1 MGVESNGH
9 GVTERRAVPRALAFW
24 LVAAAFTTTMLGT
37 TLPTP
42 LYVLYQRELHFSTLM
57 VTVVFATYAVGVLAA
72 LLLFG
77 HVSDEVGRRR
87 TLLPGLALSVLSS
100 AVFLAA
106 DDLTLLFAGRLL
118 SGLSAGIFTGTATA
132 ALVDLAGGRSTG
144 RGSLVA
150 TVVQMG
156 GLGSGPLVAGVL
168 AEFEPEPLLLPFA
181 VHLGLLVPAVAG
193 VWFMPEPVEGAV
205 RRPRLRVTK
214 PGVPHGMR
222 GTFVRA
228 GIAGFAGFAVL
239 GLFTAVSPSF
249 LGKLLG
255 IEDFALQ
262 GAVIFTVFA
271 ASAVGQIALVP
282 KFGDTSL
289 PLGCAGLV
297 VGMGLLTAGFAELS
311 FELLVTGGVIAGL
324 GQGMSF
330 RAGLAAVNAEAPVE
344 RRADVASTYFV
355 VLYVALSLPVIGVG
369 VAADLVGLRAAGIA
383 FSVVVAVLAG
393 SVLVALLRAGQR
405 TGGGEGART

>member
-1 MGVESNGH
+1 
-9 GVTERRAVPRALAFW
+9 LAFW

-72 LLLFG
+72 LLLVG

-87 TLLPGLALSVLSS
+87 TLLPGLALAVLSS

-106 DDLTLLFAGRLL
+106 DDLALLFIGRLL

-132 ALVDLAGGRSTG
+132 ALVDLAGGRNTG

-156 GLGSGPLVAGVL
+156 GLGSGPLLAGLL
-168 AEFEPEPLLLPFA
+168 AEFGPEPLLLPFA
-181 VHLGLLVPAVAG
+181 VHLGLLVPAAAG

-205 RRPRLRVTK
+205 RRPRLRVTR
-214 PGVPHGMR
+214 PQVPHDMR

-255 IEDFALQ
+255 IDDFALQ
-262 GAVIFTVFA
+262 GAVTFTVFA

-282 KFGDTSL
+282 RFGGTSL
-289 PLGCAGLV
+289 PVGCAGLV
-297 VGMGLLTAGFAELS
+297 VGMALLTAGFAALS
-311 FELLVTGGVIAGL
+311 FQLLLAGGVIAGL

-330 RAGLAAVNAEAPVE
+330 RAGLAAVNAAAPVE

-369 VAADLVGLRAAGIA
+369 VAADLVGLRAAGIV

-393 SVLVALLRAGQR
+393 SVLVALLRAGRMGRGTGR
-405 TGGGEGART
+405 TG

>member
-1 MGVESNGH
+1 MRAESSGLA
-9 GVTERRAVPRALAFW
+9 GRGRRVAPQGLAFW
-24 LVAAAFTTTMLGT
+24 VVAAAFTVTMLGT

-72 LLLFG
+72 LLLVG

-87 TLLPGLALSVLSS
+87 TLLPGLLLALLSTV
-100 AVFLAA
+100 VFLTAHNLA
-106 DDLTLLFAGRLL
+106 LLFVGRLL
-118 SGLSAGIFTGTATA
+118 SGLSAGVFTGTATA
-132 ALVDLAGGRSTG
+132 ALVDLAGGRNTG

-168 AEFEPEPLLLPFA
+168 AEFAPGPLRLPYA
-181 VHLGLLVPAVAG
+181 THLVLVLLVAAG
-193 VWFMPEPVEGAV
+193 MWFMPEPVAGAV
-205 RRPRLRVTK
+205 PLRRARLRVTK
-214 PGVPHGMR
+214 PGIPQGMR

-239 GLFTAVSPSF
+239 GLFTAVSPAF

-255 IEDFALQ
+255 IGDFALQ

-271 ASAVGQIALVP
+271 SSAVGQIALVP
-282 KFGDTSL
+282 RFGDASL

-297 VGMGLLTAGFAELS
+297 IGMGLLTAGFAVLS
-311 FELLVTGGVIAGL
+311 FELFVAGAVIAGL
-324 GQGMSF
+324 GQGTSF
-330 RAGLAAVNAEAPVE
+330 RAGLAAVNAEAPVAQ
-344 RRADVASTYFV
+344 RADVASTYFV

-369 VAADLVGLRAAGIA
+369 VAADLVGLRIAGIA
-383 FSVVVAVLAG
+383 FSVVVAALAG
-393 SVLVALLRAGQR
+393 SVLVALRRRA
-405 TGGGEGART
+405 A

>member
-1 MGVESNGH
+1 MGVQSNGPAAA
-9 GVTERRAVPRALAFW
+9 ERRAVPRALAFW

-72 LLLFG
+72 LLLVG

-87 TLLPGLALSVLSS
+87 TLLPGLALAVLSS

-106 DDLTLLFAGRLL
+106 DDLALLFIGRLL

-132 ALVDLAGGRSTG
+132 ALVDLAGGRNTG

-156 GLGSGPLVAGVL
+156 GLGSGPLLAGLL
-168 AEFEPEPLLLPFA
+168 AEFGPEPLLLPFA
-181 VHLGLLVPAVAG
+181 VHLGLLVPAAAG

-205 RRPRLRVTK
+205 RRPRLRVTR
-214 PGVPHGMR
+214 PQVPHDMR

-255 IEDFALQ
+255 IDDFALQ
-262 GAVIFTVFA
+262 GAVTFTVFA

-282 KFGDTSL
+282 RFGGTSL
-289 PLGCAGLV
+289 PVGCAGLV
-297 VGMGLLTAGFAELS
+297 VGMALLTAGFAALS
-311 FELLVTGGVIAGL
+311 FQLLLAGGVIAGL

-330 RAGLAAVNAEAPVE
+330 RAGLAAVNAAAPVE

-369 VAADLVGLRAAGIA
+369 VAADLVGLRAAGIV

-393 SVLVALLRAGQR
+393 SVLVALLRAGRMGRGTGR
-405 TGGGEGART
+405 TG

>member
-1 MGVESNGH
+1 MGVQSNGPAAA
-9 GVTERRAVPRALAFW
+9 ERRAVPRALAFW

-72 LLLFG
+72 LLLVG

-87 TLLPGLALSVLSS
+87 TLLPGLALAVLSS

-106 DDLTLLFAGRLL
+106 DDLALLFIGRLL

-132 ALVDLAGGRSTG
+132 ALVDLAGGRNTG

-156 GLGSGPLVAGVL
+156 GLGSGPLLAGLL
-168 AEFEPEPLLLPFA
+168 AEFGPEPLLLPFA
-181 VHLGLLVPAVAG
+181 VHLGLLVPAAAG

-205 RRPRLRVTK
+205 RRPRLRVTR
-214 PGVPHGMR
+214 PQVPHDMR

-262 GAVIFTVFA
+262 GAVTFTVFA

-282 KFGDTSL
+282 RFGGTSL
-289 PLGCAGLV
+289 PVGCAGLV
-297 VGMGLLTAGFAELS
+297 VGMALLTAGFAALS
-311 FELLVTGGVIAGL
+311 FQLLLAGGVIAGL

-330 RAGLAAVNAEAPVE
+330 RAGLAAVNAAAPVE

-369 VAADLVGLRAAGIA
+369 VAADLVGLRAAGIV

-393 SVLVALLRAGQR
+393 SVLVALLRAGRMGRGTGR
-405 TGGGEGART
+405 TG